1 MDFVF
6 FDFSGKPVFV
16 RDDVESAHWTVQDMS
31 LQALFPRDES
41 KVILRGMRIGFTDET
56 GIFQP
61 FEIRKVKNY
70 EPDHYQE
77 ITCEHIAVAE
87 LTDCHYAGT
96 EVTNVTPQSVLTTI
110 LAGTGWSVGNVTAT
124 NTSSADFSM
133 GSVWED
139 VRKIESDWNVW
150 ITPRVTYNS
159 SGIAGKYLDVI
170 PADGVWRGI
179 RLSLDKN
186 ADEVGVIIDDSMVVT
201 ALYGY
206 GTSSNGSPIN
216 FADVVWQQ
224 TADHPAKPSGQL
236 YLEDAAATALY
247 GRNGNA
253 RFGFFQDSSISDP
266 NVLLEQT
273 WKTLK
278 TTNRPTVTVDC
289 MVRDLYRLGYADQ
302 PIRLHDTA
310 LVDIDEM
317 GFHEA
322 LTIVNLEVDLLDPT
336 ATRPTIGT
344 YIPNIIYINRETNA
358 RGGGSGRLSGQRGIV
373 EKNWT
378 IEIGSN
384 KDDIEKIYQKTAID
398 HLTANETLYSRTQD
412 NKDNITQNTS
422 DISTLD
428 GKVGSVPAGQNLY
441 TISQTNASN
450 IAKADVKIGAVPEGS
465 NLYGLYQGQESSIST
480 LNNKTGI
487 GSLGTGETLYSR
499 TASNASDISGLNTK
513 VGSVPSGSNLYS
525 LHQSNAGSIS
535 TLQGKVQTLETNTSG
550 ISKGGDT
557 TTISHLA
564 IGNGAFDLDGRSASW
579 QSQYVLTSLSI
590 TMPSITLSTQM
601 NFVAHISGAWD
612 WDHLTA
618 VTNSRVVTGY
628 TAGSVTGPSGKTIYY
643 VGGPAP
649 N

>member
-77 ITCEHIAVAE
+77 ITCEHIAIAE

-579 QSQYVLTSLSI
+579 QSDYVLTSLTI
-590 TMPSITLSTQM
+590 RMPSITLSTKM

-618 VTNSRVVTGY
+618 VTNSQVVTAY

>member
-31 LQALFPRDES
+31 LQALFPRDEN

-96 EVTNVTPQSVLTTI
+96 EVTNVTPQSILTTI
-110 LAGTGWSVGNVTAT
+110 LTGTGWSVGNVTAT
-124 NTSSADFSM
+124 NTSSADFTM

-159 SGIAGKYLDVI
+159 SGIEGKYLDVI

-206 GTSSNGSPIN
+206 GTSTDGTPLS

-266 NVLLEQT
+266 NTLLEQT

-278 TTNRPTVTVDC
+278 TTNKPTVTVDC

-336 ATRPTIGT
+336 ATRPTIGA

-384 KDDIEKIYQKTAID
+384 KDDIEKIYEKTAID

-412 NKDNITQNTS
+412 NADNIT
-422 DISTLD
+422 TLD

-441 TISQTNASN
+441 TISQTNSSN
-450 IAKADVKIGAVPEGS
+450 IAKADVKIGAVPDGS

-499 TASNASDISGLNTK
+499 TASNATDISSLGSK

-525 LHQSNAGSIS
+525 LHQNNASNIS
-535 TLQGKVQTLETNTSG
+535 GLTTRVGTLETNTSG
-550 ISKGGDT
+550 ISKSGDT
-557 TTISHLA
+557 TVFQHLKA
-564 IGNGAFDLDGRSASW
+564 AQSFEMGDKSVTWL
-579 QSQYVLTSLSI
+579 SQYVLTSLSI

-643 VGGPAP
+643 LGREV